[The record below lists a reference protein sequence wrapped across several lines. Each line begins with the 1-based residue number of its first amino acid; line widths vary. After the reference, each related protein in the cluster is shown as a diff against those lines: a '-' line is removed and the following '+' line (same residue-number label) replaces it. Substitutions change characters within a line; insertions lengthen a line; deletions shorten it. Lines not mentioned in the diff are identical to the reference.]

1 MQARPAARPLRRDA
15 QEHRDALLGAV
26 GALLAEQ
33 GPGFSLSEVAQR
45 AGVSNAT
52 AYRHFCDAADAITGY
67 SDQTTRA
74 LLAAFDALRPAA
86 DPLTGIR
93 DLCQEWVRQAAGW
106 GPAAVYLRSPRGFLA
121 RLADGDPFIT
131 GLYERLE
138 RLLRSAIRAGVLPR
152 QDVRYAVLIWVT
164 IFDERVVVDLV
175 GDLGLGPR
183 PAARRMTGTLLAA
196 LRAGEGRG

>member
-1 MQARPAARPLRRDA
+1 MQARPTARPLRRDA
-15 QEHRDALLGAV
+15 QEHRDALLAAV
-26 GALLAEQ
+26 GALLAER

-52 AYRHFCDAADAITGY
+52 AYRHFCDATDAIDGY
-67 SDQTTRA
+67 SDRLTRG
-74 LLAAFDALRPAA
+74 LLAAFDALRPAP
-86 DPLTGIR
+86 DPLTAIR
-93 DLCQEWVRQAAGW
+93 ELGQEWVQEAAGW

-121 RLADGDPFIT
+121 RLGDGDPFIT
-131 GLYERLE
+131 GLHERLE

-175 GDLGLGPR
+175 GDLGLSPR
-183 PAARRMTGTLLAA
+183 QAARRMTGTLLAA
-196 LRAGEGRG
+196 LRAGQGPG